1 MAQTVSDKHT
11 RYAFHA
17 SQLNE
22 AKDTIRRTR
31 RYFFPADQLPPEG
44 EDGDWNKWLVTVT
57 VEQCSLYA
65 TVNKLK
71 SDLGADPAKL
81 ATMETAMNKYVV
93 DYNAAVAAYPQQ
105 MAEMQKLASTN
116 DKFLAP
122 ESKLHEYLHVMDEET
137 CSYLCAETVNSPIQ
151 QSSSAPCQCQF
162 LGEKTIE
169 LTGSQTDAVRV
180 WNSNAHVKNLTV
192 IDNRTYTD
200 AHRDAIQ
207 LIPPKMTDKTRKV
220 KMLKD
225 GFEQEQDWVLCD
237 QMSAAILENVT
248 VEACTVKA
256 LGGPLQGIFSSDGLF
271 SNLKILNNTIQT
283 AGAHAITING
293 FLSGEISG
301 NTLQA
306 IAGKTPAIRL
316 YPTRIGGNQ
325 AEEGVAWILS
335 FANEG
340 GSNPVLQYGKP
351 VLGNNPLVG
360 VAGKTQAE
368 LIDERADMPEN
379 YRWNSFGLEN
389 FRYYA
394 FRDEF
399 SNLTFGQYR
408 TLDGG
413 KYYTQLKAWLED
425 RIAEYTNGIRKM
437 SGYLPDIAN
446 IQTDERH
453 TQVLPT
459 LQKALNNAV
468 NSSTYDHVSISNFP
482 ETPIKVFVAKQLA
495 LKHGN
500 LRKLVALNG
509 TVRTDLPNLTAQDM
523 EKRRQATLKYLLDA
537 TQLASTAPNPLPD
550 PTLQQG
556 ATSGTQGAT
565 GATGTTGGTTTTS
578 TVTTLPKN
586 YGTLKILAQPLIVQ
600 QGDSITFSAD
610 ASLHSA
616 SGDKLG
622 WFWSANGKTA
632 STATFTLDTTGLAV
646 GEFSVKATLYVTPA
660 GQTQRTAI
668 AGSALFNVAAKAAA
682 LTPTSTQEPPPTPVL
697 PKPLTA
703 SGALGTYLRVSE
715 TSVPQG
721 KTVTFSIDPAYL
733 AQQQQGA
740 KLTYYWTAPAN
751 SGNPAGQAASYTIK
765 TDTLVPGNGHTVKV
779 TLYRQADGST
789 TKTSQ
794 GGVAT
799 FGVTAAVPTTG
810 TISLVV
816 MDIATQ
822 QPIAGEQYTLTLDA
836 DPSKSY
842 SGTTG
847 GDGSVLVQNIPTGNY
862 SLRLEN
868 TSIVFV
874 K

>member
-1 MAQTVSDKHT
+1 
-11 RYAFHA
+11 
-17 SQLNE
+17 
-22 AKDTIRRTR
+22 
-31 RYFFPADQLPPEG
+31 
-44 EDGDWNKWLVTVT
+44 
-57 VEQCSLYA
+57 
-65 TVNKLK
+65 
-71 SDLGADPAKL
+71 
-81 ATMETAMNKYVV
+81 
-93 DYNAAVAAYPQQ
+93 
-105 MAEMQKLASTN
+105 
-116 DKFLAP
+116 
-122 ESKLHEYLHVMDEET
+122 
-137 CSYLCAETVNSPIQ
+137 
-151 QSSSAPCQCQF
+151 
-162 LGEKTIE
+162 
-169 LTGSQTDAVRV
+169 
-180 WNSNAHVKNLTV
+180 
-192 IDNRTYTD
+192 
-200 AHRDAIQ
+200 
-207 LIPPKMTDKTRKV
+207 MTDKTRNV

-225 GFEQEQDWVLCD
+225 GFEQEQDWILCD

-256 LGGPLQGIFSSDGLF
+256 PGGPLQGIFSSDGLF
-271 SNLKILNNTIQT
+271 SNLEVLNNTIQT
-283 AGAHAITING
+283 TGEHAITING

-306 IAGKTPAIRL
+306 VAGKTPAIRL

-340 GSNPVLQYGKP
+340 GSNPVLQYSNP

-368 LIDERADMPEN
+368 LIDARSDMPEN

-437 SGYLPDIAN
+437 QGYLLDIAN

-459 LQKALNNAV
+459 LQKALTNAV

-482 ETPIKVFVAKQLA
+482 ETPVKVFVAKQLA

-509 TVRTDLPNLTAQDM
+509 MVRTDLPSLTAQDM

-537 TQLASTAPNPLPD
+537 TQLTDTVANPLPD

-556 ATSGTQGAT
+556 ATSGT
-565 GATGTTGGTTTTS
+565 TGTTGGTTTTPTA
-578 TVTTLPKN
+578 TVLPKN
-586 YGTLKILAQPLIVQ
+586 YGTLKILAQPLTVQ

-616 SGDKLG
+616 SGDKLA
-622 WFWSANGKTA
+622 WYWSANGKTA

-646 GEFSVKATLYVTPA
+646 GEYSVKATLYVTPA
-660 GQTQRTAI
+660 GTTQRTAI
-668 AGSALFNVAAKAAA
+668 AGSAMFNVTAKAAA
-682 LTPTSTQEPPPTPVL
+682 PTPPTVQEPPPAPVL

-703 SGALGTYLRVSE
+703 SGALGMYLRVSE

-721 KTVTFSIDPAYL
+721 KTITFSIDPTYL

-740 KLTYYWTAPAN
+740 KLTYYWTAPLN
-751 SGNPAGQAASYTIK
+751 SGNPAGQAATYTIK
-765 TDTLVPGNGHTVKV
+765 TDTLAPGNSHTVKV

-799 FGVTAAVPTTG
+799 FGVTAALPTTG
-810 TISLVV
+810 TINVVV
-816 MDIATQ
+816 MDIDTQ
-822 QPIAGEQYTLTLDA
+822 QPIAGEQYRLTLNA
-836 DPSKSY
+836 DPTKSY

-847 GDGSVLVQNIPTGNY
+847 ADGSISVKDIPLGDY
-862 SLRLEN
+862 SLRFEN
-868 TSIVFV
+868 PKLKIIT